1 MSSPTP
7 PAAYP
12 ILRPVTGHD
21 ARFTV
26 GLTLDIATVL
36 TRHGYPPLTCGA
48 DLLRLQQALF
58 AAIYQPVTPEEI
70 R

>member
-7 PAAYP
+7 PAGYP
-12 ILRPVTGHD
+12 LPRPVTGHD

-26 GLTLDIATVL
+26 GLTLDVADVL
-36 TRHGYPPLTCGA
+36 IRHGYPPLTCGA

-58 AAIYQPVTPEEI
+58 GAIYQPATPEEI